1 MNKVEAQ
8 AKLMALEH
16 ENRLLKERIE
26 ELKDE
31 RNNLRVRLDKA
42 FDALVAKEAPA
53 AYADNKADESEIA
66 KTPEEIEKEE
76 RLRKIA
82 KTNAQL
88 LNEIEQPLFTDVD
101 DMQAILIGKLGVP
114 KGQPGAYE
122 DES

>member
-101 DMQAILIGKLGVP
+101 DMQAILIGKLGAP